1 VGPPEDAVNDLKSQ
15 IDEIPVTLVVAVAYG
30 TLAVLTGS
38 LGIDSPWQALD
49 RHGWLTPAD
58 AVVEPWR
65 LLSSAFLHG
74 NVIHL
79 LFNLSML
86 FGIGP
91 ALERT
96 LGSVRFALL
105 YVVAALG
112 GSFGVCLLNHPFSPV
127 VGGSGALFGM
137 LGAAVALNVRS
148 GRHSLAFLDF
158 EGPRRLLG
166 MIVANLLL
174 GFFLPM
180 ISNTAHIGG
189 LVAGFLVTLLWLE
202 PGRAVTA
209 QLWAWR
215 AAATALFAGLLFH
228 SLMPVTRADWLFERA
243 RRAPVAEQLPLQR
256 AMEMARTGAARV
268 SDHEAAMAF
277 AQWQLDARQRERE
290 RKRR

>member
-1 VGPPEDAVNDLKSQ
+1 MNDLRSQ

-74 NVIHL
+74 NVVHL

-112 GSFGVCLLNHPFSPV
+112 GSFGVCLLYHPFSPV

-148 GRHSLAFLDF
+148 GHHPLAFLDF

-166 MIVANLLL
+166 MIVANLLI

-189 LVAGFLVTLLWLE
+189 LVAGFLVTLLWLD

-209 QLWAWR
+209 RLWTWR
-215 AAATALFAGLLFH
+215 AAATALFASLLFH
-228 SLMPVTRADWLFERA
+228 SLMPVTRADWLLEQA
-243 RRAPVAEQLPLQR
+243 RRAPAAEQPALRR
-256 AMEMARTGAARV
+256 AMAMALTGAARV
-268 SDHEAAMAF
+268 GDDTAAGWF
-277 AQWQLDARQRERE
+277 AESLLEHDERQRE